1 MIEIKRK
8 RYIILRTQDNSIF
21 CGLAREYHFVK
32 LDELKDQPL
41 KTYMS
46 ETKAKS
52 SFIQSW
58 RNAKKEDFDNGIYK
72 IIEVEEIIKE

>member
-41 KTYMS
+41 KTYMK
-46 ETKAKS
+46 KA
-52 SFIQSW
+52 
-58 RNAKKEDFDNGIYK
+58 
-72 IIEVEEIIKE
+72 